1 MTRIVF
7 LDIDGPM
14 IPATMYL
21 ADNMCSPNRNFPPT
35 TIAVINYLCDKTDAQ
50 VVFNTTHNIDW
61 DGATPLQVAIVS
73 AGLKPQHI
81 HPDSKTLYPTKERGE
96 AIIEWLS
103 RHPEVTDWIALD
115 DCKFTGD
122 ERLIWV
128 DPSPGVHLEH
138 LNIALERWN
147 LPPILLL
154 M

>member
-1 MTRIVF
+1 VTRIIF

-21 ADNMCSPNRNFPPT
+21 ADRMCSSNRNFPPT
-35 TIAVINYLCDKTDAQ
+35 TIGVINYLCKKSDAQ
-50 VVFNTTHNIDW
+50 IVFNTTHNIDAPG
-61 DGATPLQVAIVS
+61 DIPIQQAIING
-73 AGLKPQHI
+73 GLKQEYI
-81 HPDSKTLYPTKERGE
+81 HVDSKTIFPSKPRGE
-96 AIIEWLS
+96 AIIEWLL

-115 DCKFTGD
+115 DDRFTGD

-128 DPSPGVHLEH
+128 DPYPGVHIEH
-138 LNIALERWN
+138 LNIALERWQ